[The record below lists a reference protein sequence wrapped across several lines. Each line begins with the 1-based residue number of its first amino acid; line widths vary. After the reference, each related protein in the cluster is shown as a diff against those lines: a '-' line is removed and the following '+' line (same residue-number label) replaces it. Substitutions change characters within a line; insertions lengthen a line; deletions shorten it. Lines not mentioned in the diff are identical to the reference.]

1 MENEED
7 MTPAARVA
15 ASAAI
20 LDQILS
26 GGATEQCLIAW
37 ARASRYAGSGDRAAV
52 RDLVF
57 DARRRQ
63 RSLAWIGG
71 AESGRGLMLG
81 RIRAAGDDPAAVFTG
96 DRHALARLAAD
107 EALDQPPIETAPDPV
122 RHDCQDWVWP
132 LLVDALGETT
142 RDVLTVFQARAPV
155 FLRVNAARTSVDA
168 AIRLLASDGI
178 SAEAERLSPT
188 ALVVTGNSR
197 RVQSSIAYRS
207 GVVEL
212 QDAASQAVVD
222 LILRHAMGAS
232 VLDYCA
238 GGGGKSL
245 QLAAG
250 GAARVVAHDA
260 DPGRM
265 RDIPARAERAECRIE
280 LSEHPEGEFGCVLTD
295 VPCSGSGAW
304 RRQPD
309 AKWTLTPERLAKLNA
324 LQDQVMDRAVRHVKA
339 DGVLAYVT
347 CSLLDS
353 ENGERVASFLERHR
367 DWRCSEQRRFSPLE
381 GGDGFFVAILRR
393 Y

>member
-1 MENEED
+1 

-15 ASAAI
+15 AAAEI
-20 LDQILS
+20 LDKVLS

-71 AESGRGLMLG
+71 AETGRGLMLG
-81 RIRAAGDDPAAVFTG
+81 RVRAAGEDPETVFTG
-96 DRHALARLAAD
+96 DRHALERLGAD
-107 EALDQPPIETAPDPV
+107 EALSQAPIETAPDPV
-122 RHDCQDWVWP
+122 RHDCQDWLWP
-132 LLVDALGETT
+132 LLFDALGESAHE
-142 RDVLTVFQARAPV
+142 VLTVFQTRAPV
-155 FLRVNAARTSVDA
+155 FLRVNVARASPDA
-168 AIRLLASDGI
+168 AIQLLASDGI
-178 SAEAERLSPT
+178 GAEPAPLSPS
-188 ALVVTGNSR
+188 ALVVTENSR
-197 RVQSSIAYRS
+197 RVQNSRAYRS

-222 LILRHAMGAS
+222 RILSHATGES

-280 LSEHPEGEFGCVLTD
+280 LSERPEGEFGCVLTD

-309 AKWTLTPERLAKLNA
+309 AKWTLTPDRLEKLNA
-324 LQDQVMDRAVRHVKA
+324 LQDRIMDRAVRHVKT

-353 ENGERVASFLERHR
+353 ENSERVASFLERNR
-367 DWRCSEQRRFSPLE
+367 DWTCSEQRRISPLE
-381 GGDGFFVAILRR
+381 GGDGFFIAILRR
-393 Y
+393 H